1 MKNKNYLDELDK
13 REKYIQAFSKFS
25 HVLTT
30 NQNQIFYL
38 YYIEDLSLSE
48 ISDIVATTRS
58 SVYDTLKKAR
68 NKLDK
73 FLNIN

>member
-1 MKNKNYLDELDK
+1 MKSKNYLEDLDK
-13 REKYIQAFSKFS
+13 REKYIQTFSKFS
-25 HVLTT
+25 HLLTT

-48 ISDIVATTRS
+48 IANIVATTRS

-68 NKLDK
+68 KKLDK
-73 FLNIN
+73 FLNID

>member
-1 MKNKNYLDELDK
+1 MNNNKLNLEN
-13 REKYIQAFSKFS
+13 REKYIEAFNKFN

-48 ISDIVATTRS
+48 IADIVATTRS
-58 SVYDTLKKAR
+58 NVYDTLSKAR
-68 NKLDK
+68 KKLKPFFDK
-73 FLNIN
+73 